1 MNCHETQELLHA
13 YLDGELD
20 VVSDVALAHHMDQCP
35 ECTQAYH
42 SQQALRA
49 ALRTSAL
56 AFPPPEHLQQCIRS
70 AVRRA
75 SRTDTRAGVWAWS
88 WLRVGA
94 AFAAGVLLMWGMES
108 LRTGPAPEDLLT
120 QEVIAGHTRSLMATH
135 LTDVTSSDQHTVKP
149 WFEGKLPFAPPVQDW
164 AAQGFPLV
172 GGRLDYLGNR
182 PVAALVYQRRQHI
195 INLFLWPAT
204 PNEVP
209 GETRRTRHGYNLI
222 HGTTADMTYWVVSN
236 LNMDELQ
243 EFVSLVQ
250 QPALPS
256 RAPQ

>member
-1 MNCHETQELLHA
+1 VNCHETQELLHA
-13 YLDGELD
+13 YLDRELD
-20 VVSDVALAHHMDQCP
+20 VVSDVALAHHIDQCP
-35 ECTQAYH
+35 ECAQAYQ

-56 AFPPPEHLQQCIRS
+56 TFSPPAHLQQRIRS

-75 SRTDTRAGVWAWS
+75 SRTDTRAGVWAWP

-94 AFAAGVLLMWGMES
+94 ALAAGVLLMWGVES
-108 LRTGPAPEDLLT
+108 LRTGLTPEDLLT
-120 QEVIAGHTRSLMATH
+120 QEVIAGHARSLMATH

-172 GGRLDYLGNR
+172 GGRLDYLGDR
-182 PVAALVYQRRQHI
+182 PVAALVYQRQQHI

-204 PNEVP
+204 PDETR

-222 HGTTADMTYWVVSN
+222 HGTTADITYWVVSN
-236 LNMDELQ
+236 LNMRELQ

-256 RAPQ
+256 RTPQ

>member
-20 VVSDVALAHHMDQCP
+20 VVSDVALIHHMDQCP
-35 ECTQAYH
+35 ECAQAYRN
-42 SQQALRA
+42 QQALRA

-56 AFPPPEHLQQCIRS
+56 AFPPPEHLEQRVRS

-75 SRTDTRAGVWAWS
+75 SRTDTRIRVWIWP

-94 AFAAGVLLMWGMES
+94 AFAAGVLLMWGVGS

-120 QEVIAGHTRSLMATH
+120 QEVIAGHTRSLMASH

-149 WFEGKLPFAPPVQDW
+149 WFEGKLPFAPPVQDM
-164 AAQGFPLV
+164 AAQGFPLI

-182 PVAALVYQRRQHI
+182 PVAALVYQRHQHI
-195 INLFLWPAT
+195 INLFLWPTTTDVA
-204 PNEVP
+204 PEA
-209 GETRRTRHGYNLI
+209 TRRTRHGYNLI
-222 HGTTADMTYWVVSN
+222 HWTTADMTYWVVSN
-236 LNMDELQ
+236 LNMSELQ
-243 EFVSLVQ
+243 EFVRLVQ
-250 QPALPS
+250 QPVLPA